1 MTTKML
7 AACMLAAITLCLLSC
22 GWFTK
27 DTKVALTGKWQVTAI
42 IDSSAGGLK
51 GNSFF
56 SGFNADSTKAVV
68 SFNADSSI
76 VFTTAKDND
85 TSKSVYHTDA
95 AFHFIYVKDD
105 KGRKTD
111 SFAIA
116 SINDTLLNV
125 VKDSLHISL
134 KRLK

>member
-1 MTTKML
+1 MRTKML

-27 DTKVALTGKWQVTAI
+27 DNKVTLTGKWRVTAI
-42 IDSSAGGLK
+42 IDSSAEGLK

-68 SFNADSSI
+68 NFNADSSL

-85 TSKSVYHTDA
+85 TSKSVFHTDA
-95 AFHFIYVKDD
+95 DFHFIYVKDD
-105 KGRKTD
+105 KASKAD
-111 SFAIA
+111 SFAVA
-116 SINDTLLNV
+116 YVNDTLLNV
-125 VKDSLHISL
+125 VKDSLHITL